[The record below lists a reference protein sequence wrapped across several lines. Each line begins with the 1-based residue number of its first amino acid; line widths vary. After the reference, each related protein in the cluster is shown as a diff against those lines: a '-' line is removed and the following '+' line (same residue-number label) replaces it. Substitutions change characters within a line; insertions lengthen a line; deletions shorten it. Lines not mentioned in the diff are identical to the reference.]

1 MQSHHHSPCN
11 WHAIKVPCLPPVIEW
26 PTDVR
31 TPQMRWFVMDFSV
44 WVNLRLDPVRQSFK
58 VLPRAKKAAHKE
70 AVFSHYAHWW
80 LSMCLHHLQDLL
92 MLQLVLQPHGRAMGL
107 GWMGWLP
114 PCTHHPSPRGY
125 HATPLAL
132 LQLTSRTI
140 GVVIFMLGSTQENS

>member
-1 MQSHHHSPCN
+1 
-11 WHAIKVPCLPPVIEW
+11 
-26 PTDVR
+26 
-31 TPQMRWFVMDFSV
+31 MDFSV

-132 LQLTSRTI
+132 LQLTSRTVGWLFSCWVPRRKI
-140 GVVIFMLGSTQENS
+140 LRLEQSEEQERMRRAACPR